1 MKHRVYAME
10 AAYLA
15 ALLSDRRDILAA
27 ARAMGSAAE
36 MRAARDDL
44 MARAQ
49 IFFTPPEGEA
59 VEYRI
64 EGGVAHIPIQG
75 QLTPSAD
82 PCGALTGNSE
92 TEYGYIIAA
101 LIDAEDNPEVNE
113 IALDVNSPGGYMAGL
128 DEAAQ
133 MIGAVT
139 KPVTAYVSD
148 MAASAAYY
156 LASQADK
163 IVAMSPASR
172 VGSIGVALEEYDD
185 DEALAADGIA
195 HRVYTSSDAPDKRPD
210 TKTEEGRA
218 KIIAE
223 LDDLHAIFVRRV
235 ADGRGVSPE
244 TVNKDFGRGGLVIA
258 EKALAVGMLDE
269 VRGSH
274 IIREGNTGVAGKAEE
289 AKTNRGRVKSMTLDE
304 YKAQAPEHAEALRD
318 EGRMQERQRVAA
330 LDAWAGINADV
341 DRIVAEA
348 KASGKTYNDV
358 ASQLNAASARGK
370 GAPAAN
376 GENPPAVNTSVPDTV
391 SGASGFTA
399 EDEKAAKMMG
409 MTMQEYAKYS
419 DMAAKGVK

>member
-1 MKHRVYAME
+1 MSARIYAME
-10 AAYLA
+10 IAYLQ
-15 ALLSDRRDILAA
+15 ALLADRRELLAM
-27 ARAMGSAAE
+27 ARSIGNAAE
-36 MRAARDDL
+36 MRAARDEL
-44 MARAQ
+44 MASATIYRA
-49 IFFTPPEGEA
+49 PAPGEK
-59 VEYRI
+59 VEYKVQD
-64 EGGVAHIPIQG
+64 GTAYIPIQG

-139 KPVTAYVSD
+139 KPVTAYVGD
-148 MAASAAYY
+148 MAASAAYW

-163 IVAMSPASR
+163 IVALSPASR
-172 VGSIGVALEEYDD
+172 VGSIGVAVEEYDD

-195 HRVYTSSDAPDKRPD
+195 HRVYTSTDAPDKRPD
-210 TKTEEGRA
+210 TKTKEGRA

-244 TVNKDFGRGGLVIA
+244 KVNKDFGRGGLVIA

-274 IIREGNTGVAGKAEE
+274 IQRDKNTGVAGKAEE
-289 AKTNRGRVKSMTLDE
+289 AKKIEGRVKSMTLNE

-358 ASQLNAASARGK
+358 ASQLNAASIKGK
-370 GAPAAN
+370 AAPETN